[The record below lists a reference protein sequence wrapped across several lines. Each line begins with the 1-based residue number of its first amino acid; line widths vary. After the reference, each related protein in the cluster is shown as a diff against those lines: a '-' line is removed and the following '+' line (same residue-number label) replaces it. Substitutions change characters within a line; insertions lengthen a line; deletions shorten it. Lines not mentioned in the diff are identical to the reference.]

1 MTNLDA
7 LDVRILNILQENARI
22 TTLELAEQVG
32 LSPTPCAR
40 RVKRLE
46 DDGLIDRYVTLLDP
60 KKAGLDLSV
69 FISVRLRN
77 QTAETIEKFDRSVRA
92 MPEISECYLIAGVH
106 DYLLHL
112 RVADV
117 EALRDFLRNRLTA
130 IEGIAEAQSSIV
142 IYHGADLVRNLGGQF
157 SCWAISLDLSGMIAR
172 SSSIATM
179 LSGLAL
185 SGHEAE
191 RRRKAQLPSIG
202 RSQT

>member
-1 MTNLDA
+1 MTDLDA
-7 LDVRILNILQENARI
+7 LDVRILNILQDNARI

-46 DDGLIDRYVTLLDP
+46 DDGLIQRYVTLLDE

-77 QTAETIEKFDRSVRA
+77 QTAETIDKFERSVRS
-92 MPEISECYLIAGVH
+92 MSEITECYLVSGVH

-117 EALRDFLRNRLTA
+117 DALRDFLRNRLVT

-142 IYHGADLVRNLGGQF
+142 LDKVKYTTALTLSEAGG
-157 SCWAISLDLSGMIAR
+157 
-172 SSSIATM
+172 
-179 LSGLAL
+179 
-185 SGHEAE
+185 
-191 RRRKAQLPSIG
+191 RR
-202 RSQT
+202 

>member
-1 MTNLDA
+1 MTDLDA

-46 DDGLIDRYVTLLDP
+46 DDGLIQRYVTLLDE
-60 KKAGLDLSV
+60 KKVGLDLSV

-77 QTAETIEKFDRSVRA
+77 QTSETIDKFDRSVRG
-92 MPEISECYLIAGVH
+92 MSEITECYLMSGAH

-117 EALRDFLRNRLTA
+117 EALRDFLRNRLVA
-130 IEGIAEAQSSIV
+130 IEGIAETESSIV
-142 IYHGADLVRNLGGQF
+142 LDKVKYTTALTLQAPGRGG
-157 SCWAISLDLSGMIAR
+157 R
-172 SSSIATM
+172 
-179 LSGLAL
+179 
-185 SGHEAE
+185 
-191 RRRKAQLPSIG
+191 
-202 RSQT
+202 

>member
-1 MTNLDA
+1 MTDLDA
-7 LDVRILNILQENARI
+7 LDVRILNILQDNARI

-46 DDGLIDRYVTLLDP
+46 DDGLIQRYVTLLDE

-69 FISVRLRN
+69 FISVRLRA
-77 QTAETIEKFDRSVRA
+77 QTAETMEKFERSVRGI
-92 MPEISECYLIAGVH
+92 PEIAECYLISGVH

-117 EALRDFLRNRLTA
+117 DALRDFLRNRLVT

-142 IYHGADLVRNLGGQF
+142 
-157 SCWAISLDLSGMIAR
+157 LDKVKYTTALTLSEAPAR
-172 SSSIATM
+172 
-179 LSGLAL
+179 
-185 SGHEAE
+185 
-191 RRRKAQLPSIG
+191 R
-202 RSQT
+202 

>member
-1 MTNLDA
+1 VTDLDA
-7 LDVRILNILQENARI
+7 LDVRILNILQDNARI

-46 DDGLIDRYVTLLDP
+46 DDGLIQRYVTLLDE

-77 QTAETIEKFDRSVRA
+77 QTAETIDKFERSVRS
-92 MPEISECYLIAGVH
+92 MPEISECYLVSGVH

-117 EALRDFLRNRLTA
+117 DALRDFLRNRLVT

-142 IYHGADLVRNLGGQF
+142 LDRVKYTTALTLSEAGG
-157 SCWAISLDLSGMIAR
+157 
-172 SSSIATM
+172 
-179 LSGLAL
+179 
-185 SGHEAE
+185 
-191 RRRKAQLPSIG
+191 RR
-202 RSQT
+202 

>member
-1 MTNLDA
+1 MTDLDA

-46 DDGLIDRYVTLLDP
+46 DDGLIQRYVTLLDE

-77 QTAETIEKFDRSVRA
+77 QTGETIDKFERSVRS
-92 MPEISECYLIAGVH
+92 MPEITECYLVSGVH

-117 EALRDFLRNRLTA
+117 DALRDFLRERLVT

-142 IYHGADLVRNLGGQF
+142 LDKVKYTTALTLAESPVR
-157 SCWAISLDLSGMIAR
+157 R
-172 SSSIATM
+172 
-179 LSGLAL
+179 
-185 SGHEAE
+185 
-191 RRRKAQLPSIG
+191 
-202 RSQT
+202 

>member
-1 MTNLDA
+1 MTDLDA
-7 LDVRILNILQENARI
+7 IDIRILNILQDNARI

-32 LSPTPCAR
+32 LSATPCAR

-46 DDGLIDRYVTLLDP
+46 DDGLIERYVTLLDE

-77 QTAETIEKFDRSVRA
+77 QTGETIDQFERSVRS
-92 MPEISECYLIAGVH
+92 MPEITECYLVSGVH

-117 EALRDFLRNRLTA
+117 DALRDFLRNRLVT

-142 IYHGADLVRNLGGQF
+142 
-157 SCWAISLDLSGMIAR
+157 LDKVKY
-172 SSSIATM
+172 TT
-179 LSGLAL
+179 AL
-185 SGHEAE
+185 TLKEG
-191 RRRKAQLPSIG
+191 RR
-202 RSQT
+202 

>member
-1 MTNLDA
+1 MTDLDA
-7 LDVRILNILQENARI
+7 LDVRILDILQENARI

-46 DDGLIDRYVTLLDP
+46 DDGLIQRYVTLLDE

-77 QTAETIEKFDRSVRA
+77 QTGETIDKVERSVRS
-92 MPEISECYLIAGVH
+92 MPEISECYLVSGVH

-117 EALRDFLRNRLTA
+117 DALRDFLRNRLVT

-142 IYHGADLVRNLGGQF
+142 LDKVKYTTALTLSEAGG
-157 SCWAISLDLSGMIAR
+157 
-172 SSSIATM
+172 
-179 LSGLAL
+179 
-185 SGHEAE
+185 
-191 RRRKAQLPSIG
+191 RR
-202 RSQT
+202 

>member
-1 MTNLDA
+1 MTDLDA
-7 LDVRILNILQENARI
+7 LDIRILNILQENARI

-46 DDGLIDRYVTLLDP
+46 DDGLIQRYVTLLDE

-77 QTAETIEKFDRSVRA
+77 QTAETIDKFDRSVRS
-92 MPEISECYLIAGVH
+92 MPEITECYLVTGAH

-117 EALRDFLRNRLTA
+117 EALRDFLRERLVT
-130 IEGIAEAQSSIV
+130 IEGIAEAQTSIV
-142 IYHGADLVRNLGGQF
+142 
-157 SCWAISLDLSGMIAR
+157 LDKVKYTTALTLSE
-172 SSSIATM
+172 S
-179 LSGLAL
+179 
-185 SGHEAE
+185 
-191 RRRKAQLPSIG
+191 RK
-202 RSQT
+202 

>member
-1 MTNLDA
+1 MTDLDA
-7 LDVRILNILQENARI
+7 IDVRILNILQENARI

-46 DDGLIDRYVTLLDP
+46 DDGLIQRYVTLLDE

-77 QTAETIEKFDRSVRA
+77 QTAETIDKFDRSVRS
-92 MPEISECYLIAGVH
+92 MPEITECYLVTGAH

-117 EALRDFLRNRLTA
+117 DALRDFLRERLVT
-130 IEGIAEAQSSIV
+130 IEGIAEAQTSIV
-142 IYHGADLVRNLGGQF
+142 
-157 SCWAISLDLSGMIAR
+157 LDKVKYTTALTLSEAPAR
-172 SSSIATM
+172 
-179 LSGLAL
+179 
-185 SGHEAE
+185 
-191 RRRKAQLPSIG
+191 R
-202 RSQT
+202 

>member
-1 MTNLDA
+1 MTDLDA
-7 LDVRILNILQENARI
+7 LDVRILNILQDNARI

-46 DDGLIDRYVTLLDP
+46 DDGLIQRYVTLLDE

-69 FISVRLRN
+69 FISVRLRA
-77 QTAETIEKFDRSVRA
+77 QTAETMEKFERSVRSI
-92 MPEISECYLIAGVH
+92 PEISECYLVSGVH

-117 EALRDFLRNRLTA
+117 DALREFLRNRLVT

-142 IYHGADLVRNLGGQF
+142 LDKVKYSTALTLSEAGG
-157 SCWAISLDLSGMIAR
+157 
-172 SSSIATM
+172 
-179 LSGLAL
+179 
-185 SGHEAE
+185 
-191 RRRKAQLPSIG
+191 RR
-202 RSQT
+202 

>member
-1 MTNLDA
+1 MTDLDA

-46 DDGLIDRYVTLLDP
+46 DDGLIQRYVTLLDE

-77 QTAETIEKFDRSVRA
+77 QTAETIDKFERSVRS
-92 MPEISECYLIAGVH
+92 MPEISECYLVSGVH

-117 EALRDFLRNRLTA
+117 DALRDFLRNRLVT

-142 IYHGADLVRNLGGQF
+142 
-157 SCWAISLDLSGMIAR
+157 LDKVKYTTALTLS
-172 SSSIATM
+172 
-179 LSGLAL
+179 
-185 SGHEAE
+185 EAAG
-191 RRRKAQLPSIG
+191 RR
-202 RSQT
+202 

>member
-1 MTNLDA
+1 MTDLDA

-22 TTLELAEQVG
+22 TMLELAEQVG

-46 DDGLIDRYVTLLDP
+46 DDGLIQRYVTLLDE

-77 QTAETIEKFDRSVRA
+77 QTAETIDKFDRSVRS
-92 MPEISECYLIAGVH
+92 MPEITECYLVSGAH

-117 EALRDFLRNRLTA
+117 AALRDFLRERLVT
-130 IEGIAEAQSSIV
+130 IEGIAETESSIV
-142 IYHGADLVRNLGGQF
+142 
-157 SCWAISLDLSGMIAR
+157 LDKVKYTTALTLSE
-172 SSSIATM
+172 S
-179 LSGLAL
+179 
-185 SGHEAE
+185 
-191 RRRKAQLPSIG
+191 RR
-202 RSQT
+202 

>member
-1 MTNLDA
+1 MDVTDLDA
-7 LDVRILNILQENARI
+7 LDIRILNILQENARI

-46 DDGLIDRYVTLLDP
+46 DDGLIQRYVTLLDE

-77 QTAETIEKFDRSVRA
+77 QTAETIDKFDRSVRS
-92 MPEISECYLIAGVH
+92 MPEITECYLVTGAH

-117 EALRDFLRNRLTA
+117 DALRDFLRERLVT
-130 IEGIAEAQSSIV
+130 IEGIAEAQTSIV
-142 IYHGADLVRNLGGQF
+142 
-157 SCWAISLDLSGMIAR
+157 LDKVKYTTALTLS
-172 SSSIATM
+172 
-179 LSGLAL
+179 
-185 SGHEAE
+185 EAPG
-191 RRRKAQLPSIG
+191 RR
-202 RSQT
+202 

>member
-1 MTNLDA
+1 VIDLDA
-7 LDVRILNILQENARI
+7 LDVRILNILQDNARI

-46 DDGLIDRYVTLLDP
+46 DDGLIQRYVTLLDE

-69 FISVRLRN
+69 FISVRLRA
-77 QTAETIEKFDRSVRA
+77 QTAETMEKFERSVRSI
-92 MPEISECYLIAGVH
+92 PEISECYLVSGVH

-117 EALRDFLRNRLTA
+117 DALREFLRNRLVT

-142 IYHGADLVRNLGGQF
+142 LDKVKYTTALTLSEAGG
-157 SCWAISLDLSGMIAR
+157 
-172 SSSIATM
+172 
-179 LSGLAL
+179 
-185 SGHEAE
+185 
-191 RRRKAQLPSIG
+191 RR
-202 RSQT
+202 